1 MQGRKQVNLF
11 ACVGDQTIL
20 CGFEETCFV
29 TSGWVFP
36 QLYLP
41 FPDIYTYIYIILT
54 VSQHRM
60 ILDSRTQGMWDM
72 FAALH
77 FSEGSEGRQ
86 QNCGSA
92 HNDWFFRLHLADWF
106 PVTSRCV

>member
-1 MQGRKQVNLF
+1 
-11 ACVGDQTIL
+11 
-20 CGFEETCFV
+20 
-29 TSGWVFP
+29 
-36 QLYLP
+36 
-41 FPDIYTYIYIILT
+41 
-54 VSQHRM
+54 M

-92 HNDWFFRLHLADWF
+92 HNDRFFRLHLADWF